1 MAEADSTREIIRELM
16 RLKEKQH
23 ACMWKVMEMELSLMY
38 DILYTKAAV
47 IHTSIGYCI
56 RAMSPMTIATSFMLF
71 HFSNSRDGQNT
82 VDIAVTYV
90 LLGGGLLMET
100 MVKLDARVP
109 MHHPVELATTCCSMR
124 WKMTPAPPGGFD
136 FSRDLRGHHERLLGQ
151 IKEATGHHRA
161 V

>member
-1 MAEADSTREIIRELM
+1 MIDVETEMAEADSTREIIRELM

-100 MVKLDARVP
+100 MSLLTALGSSWT
-109 MHHPVELATTCCSMR
+109 LAFLCTTR
-124 WKMTPAPPGGFD
+124 WSWLQHAALCDG
-136 FSRDLRGHHERLLGQ
+136 R
-151 IKEATGHHRA
+151 
-161 V
+161 